1 MILRNLITVSDTV
14 EYRAWLEEN
23 CGVEAVD
30 WEFQYWKFTTIYG
43 VRIVDPEVETLFRL
57 KFSA

>member
-1 MILRNLITVSDTV
+1 MILKSLVTVSDTV

-23 CGVEAVD
+23 CGAESVD